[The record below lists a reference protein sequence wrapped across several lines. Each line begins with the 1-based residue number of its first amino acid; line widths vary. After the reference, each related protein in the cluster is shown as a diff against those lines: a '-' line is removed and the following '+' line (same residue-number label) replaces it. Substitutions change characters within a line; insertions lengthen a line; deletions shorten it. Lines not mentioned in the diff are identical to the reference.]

1 MPEACLQQGGEGRIK
16 GGKRVRPYLNE
27 LGPLD
32 EGDDGATDNGAQRAL
47 GMSYKI

>member
-1 MPEACLQQGGEGRIK
+1 MSEACLQQGGEGRIK